1 MDDRIGLI
9 AGSGQFPVIFARA
22 AVEKGW
28 RIHAAA
34 YKNETDPIL
43 GQYVSSLEWFY
54 VGQIKKIINYFRSHR
69 VTQAVMMGAISK
81 PKMFTHIRP
90 DAKAIAMIAG
100 MRHTNDDALL
110 RRFADILQEEGIYI
124 KSSTF
129 LLPEMLA
136 PAGVWTR
143 RQPSKKERKDIE
155 LGWSV
160 AKEIGRL
167 DIGQCIVIRDGSVL
181 AVEAIEGTDATIS
194 RGGKLGRG
202 RAVVVKVCKPNQDM
216 RFDVPA
222 VGIQTVETMHAAGV
236 QTLSVEAGKAVV
248 FDRPDM
254 IKLADKYKMSIV
266 AIKEEDHGQ
275 VVVP

>member
-1 MDDRIGLI
+1 
-9 AGSGQFPVIFARA
+9 
-22 AVEKGW
+22 
-28 RIHAAA
+28 
-34 YKNETDPIL
+34 
-43 GQYVSSLEWFY
+43 
-54 VGQIKKIINYFRSHR
+54 
-69 VTQAVMMGAISK
+69 
-81 PKMFTHIRP
+81 
-90 DAKAIAMIAG
+90 

-110 RRFADILQEEGIYI
+110 RRFADLLQEEGIYI

-143 RQPSKKERKDIE
+143 RPPSKKERKDIE

-167 DIGQCIVIRDGSVL
+167 DIGQCIVVRDGSVL
-181 AVEAIEGTDATIS
+181 AVEAIEGTDAAIS

-202 RAVVVKVCKPNQDM
+202 RAVVVKVCKPIQDL

-236 QTLSVEAGKAVV
+236 QTLAVEAGKAVV

-254 IKLADKYKMSIV
+254 IKLADKYKISIV
-266 AIKEEDHGQ
+266 AIEEEDPNQ